1 MGGLMYA
8 SKQFLDTSLYH
19 FAWHFLF
26 LHLLAGMSFH
36 DEKPDQVLYLLLT
49 TVKCW
54 YFIRFIWSELLPT
67 KKLGVKLF
75 PILLC
80 PTFSK
85 SLKGDN
91 GCQRQSFLMLQLSPS
106 IWHLQVTSA
115 KAGKE
120 VTTRPSGCNLP
131 LSEEPRYVGGGLG
144 RRTVEHWDSKCCLG
158 GSSSVNRILGIWL
171 WQWGDKKVT
180 VRNPCQQQTT
190 SRGQPSAG
198 AALFFN
204 SKADLWRVRAAWFN
218 VSPCRWIYCHF
229 LLSAC
234 FTQLSRGSGGVAKEC
249 FTRTREQKL
258 LGRLYNQ
265 RFFVQTCHSL
275 VNCTYIA
282 FSKLICSSENYKTIL
297 FTVSTIW
304 WLYSGPMREPCRLLW
319 RHVRREN
326 VRLHSAKLWPE
337 KQ

>member
-8 SKQFLDTSLYH
+8 SQQFLDTSLYH
-19 FAWHFLF
+19 FVWHFLF
-26 LHLLAGMSFH
+26 LNLLAGMSFH
-36 DEKPDQVLYLLLT
+36 DEQPD
-49 TVKCW
+49 
-54 YFIRFIWSELLPT
+54 RFHICCLQLSNVDISSGLFGVSCSPP
-67 KKLGVKLF
+67 KKMGVKLL

-91 GCQRQSFLMLQLSPS
+91 GCHCQSFLMFQLSPS

-144 RRTVEHWDSKCCLG
+144 RWMVEHWDSKCCLG

-190 SRGQPSAG
+190 SWGQPSAG
-198 AALFFN
+198 AALCFN

-218 VSPCRWIYCHF
+218 VSPCRWLHCHF
-229 LLSAC
+229 LLSVC
-234 FTQLSRGSGGVAKEC
+234 FTQLSRGSGGVPKEC

-258 LGRLYNQ
+258 FGRLYNQ
-265 RFFVQTCHSL
+265 WFFVQTCHSF
-275 VNCTYIA
+275 VNCT
-282 FSKLICSSENYKTIL
+282 
-297 FTVSTIW
+297 
-304 WLYSGPMREPCRLLW
+304 
-319 RHVRREN
+319 
-326 VRLHSAKLWPE
+326 
-337 KQ
+337 

>member
-1 MGGLMYA
+1 MYA

-19 FAWHFLF
+19 FAWHFIF
-26 LHLLAGMSFH
+26 LNLLAGMSLH
-36 DEKPDQVLYLLLT
+36 DEQPD
-49 TVKCW
+49 
-54 YFIRFIWSELLPT
+54 RFCICFLQLSNVDISSGLFGVSCSPPKE
-67 KKLGVKLF
+67 LGVKLF

-80 PTFSK
+80 PTFGK

-91 GCQRQSFLMLQLSPS
+91 GCQCQSFLMLQLSPS

-144 RRTVEHWDSKCCLG
+144 RRMVEHWDSKCCLG

-190 SRGQPSAG
+190 SQGQPSAG
-198 AALFFN
+198 AALCFN

-218 VSPCRWIYCHF
+218 VSPCRWLHCHF

-258 LGRLYNQ
+258 FGQLYNQ
-265 RFFVQTCHSL
+265 RFLLGPIHTWCESRRDASR
-275 VNCTYIA
+275 A
-282 FSKLICSSENYKTIL
+282 FAGE
-297 FTVSTIW
+297 STINA
-304 WLYSGPMREPCRLLW
+304 S
-319 RHVRREN
+319 
-326 VRLHSAKLWPE
+326 
-337 KQ
+337 